1 MYRRVGDSSL
11 LAVGRPFGFAQG
23 MLRCVQTR
31 FLTAP
36 ERLPFSFDLAH
47 AFCYNNAKMEKTE
60 RKLLGVIDALSGGF
74 ELVLRHPW
82 VVLIPIA
89 LDLFLWLGP
98 QINAKPLFDQAIAFL
113 STSAPADAS
122 AETLQNID
130 AVKSA
135 LQTAGDTV
143 NVFGVMSLG
152 LFPTLFNVRPP
163 ETDWARAVWFVVPD
177 GAALMLMSLPLAL
190 FGVLI
195 ASIYLESI
203 ARAVRQKSGGAQTL
217 APRLIKSYVTLV
229 ALAFLVLVGLFAFA
243 FPVALGATIVSML
256 SAGLGVFMLLGG
268 SLIVLWAA
276 LYLAFAI
283 PSIFVS
289 GSSAAQAVL
298 NSVSIFHFNFS
309 PAISL
314 VFLTYLIQM
323 GFAFIWQQF
332 TGTTWGVVLDVVAN
346 AFLGSGLIAAL
357 MLFYNDRFTWLTQVR
372 ERIRQQQASLKG

>member
-1 MYRRVGDSSL
+1 MGIATSFGWREYNKPPEPSQHQQDS
-11 LAVGRPFGFAQG
+11 
-23 MLRCVQTR
+23 
-31 FLTAP
+31 FL
-36 ERLPFSFDLAH
+36 FDLAH
-47 AFCYNNAKMEKTE
+47 AFCYNNAKMQKTEKTA

-82 VVLIPIA
+82 VLLIPIA

-98 QINAKPLFDQAIAFL
+98 QINAKPLFDQTIVFL
-113 STSAPADAS
+113 STSVPADAS
-122 AETLQNID
+122 AETLQSLD

-135 LQTAGDTV
+135 LQAAGDTV
-143 NVFGVMSLG
+143 NVFGVMAPG

-163 ETDWARAVWFVVPD
+163 ETDSARAVWFVVPD
-177 GAALMLMSLPLAL
+177 GAVLMLVSLPLAH
-190 FGVLI
+190 FGMLI

-203 ARAVRQKSGGAQTL
+203 ARAVRQKSGGARTFV
-217 APRLIKSYVTLV
+217 PRLIKSYVTLV
-229 ALAFLVLVGLFAFA
+229 ALALLALVGLFAFA
-243 FPVALGATIVSML
+243 FPVALGATMVSML
-256 SAGLGVFMLLGG
+256 SAGLGAFMLLGG

-289 GSSAAQAVL
+289 GSSAAQSVL
-298 NSVSIFHFNFS
+298 NSISIFHFNFS

-372 ERIRQQQASLKG
+372 ERIRQQQTSLKG